1 MNIMTPSE
9 IADKKNLKKLKRLTI
24 ADMVQDRDIIGNL
37 AIPSTMH
44 SYSMCVE
51 FAKRWF
57 LSRFDGLFG
66 RDFFKEDA
74 IYIDGTYIFDNF
86 RKFTMD
92 DLLKRPKPTL
102 AITPNIDLNFNR
114 DMVDSSITGIDQ
126 YIKRSRL
133 EKAFFK
139 DTIRD
144 LYMLCTMESIQTT
157 FNFKVRVSTL
167 AQQIDLYKIMM
178 KAFRVGYTE
187 GTYMDLDFHVPYDM
201 MMNLATDAGFEIVDN
216 KIVDVNSFVI
226 YLNSHSELSFLYK
239 FRGVNGKDEFF
250 IRMKDLYIHTRISDI
265 DRDQG
270 ERKNQINTNFM
281 IEMNTTV
288 TFPSMQFYMYFTEHR
303 YRVVETELSDS
314 NLESLGIFSIRL
326 TKVAPRNEK
335 GWDVVVTSDIDEPD
349 HTRLLEVN
357 LNDLFLDNLGREGD
371 ILKVIN
377 YNRKNFINSS
387 IFLDLKLYNYGYE
400 VVSYD
405 MDWNTLDL
413 KINIPLPHD
422 ITTLAIYIDKAYMH
436 GVLQQIEKQYEDRMG

>member
-1 MNIMTPSE
+1 MSPSE
-9 IADKKNLKKLKRLTI
+9 LADKKNLKKLKRI
-24 ADMVQDRDIIGNL
+24 SISDMVQDRDIIGNL

-51 FAKRWF
+51 FAKNWF
-57 LSRFDGLFG
+57 LSRFDIFG
-66 RDFFKEDA
+66 KDYFKPDA

-102 AITPNIDLNFNR
+102 AITPTVDLNFNR
-114 DMVDSSITGIDQ
+114 EMVDSSVTGIDQ
-126 YIKRSRL
+126 YIKRSKL
-133 EKAFFK
+133 EQAFFK
-139 DTIRD
+139 DTVRD
-144 LYMLCTMESIQTT
+144 LYMLCTMEALQTT
-157 FNFKVRVSTL
+157 FNFKIRVSTM
-167 AQQIDLYKIMM
+167 AQQIDLYKFMM

-201 MMNLATDAGFEIVDN
+201 MMNLAIDAGFEVVDDQIVD
-216 KIVDVNSFVI
+216 ISSFVI

-239 FRGVNGKDEFF
+239 FRGVNGRSEFF

-270 ERKNQINTNFM
+270 ERKNQLNTNF
-281 IEMNTTV
+281 IIDLNTTV

-303 YRVVETELSDS
+303 YKVVETELSNS
-314 NLESLGIFSIRL
+314 SLESLGIFSIRL
-326 TKVAPRNEK
+326 TKVAPTNDK
-335 GWDVVVTSDIDEPD
+335 GWNVFVTSDIDEPN
-349 HTRLLEVN
+349 HSKPLEVN
-357 LNDLFLDNLGREGD
+357 LRELFLDNLGREGD

-377 YNRKNFINSS
+377 YNKEHYINSA
-387 IFLDLKLYNYGYE
+387 IFLDLKLYNYGFE

-413 KINIPLPHD
+413 KVNVILPHD
-422 ITTLAIYIDKAYMH
+422 ITTIAIYIDRAYMH
-436 GVLQQIEKQYEDRMG
+436 GILQQIEGQYEGRMG